1 MARRWRIVLGVA
13 LVLAGL
19 CATIAGLAIALLVG
33 TDGSIGL
40 PPTRIVAAGTAITLP
55 QLDVPELPR
64 RASVVLDVALEESER
79 PMFVGVGPSAM
90 VDAYL
95 RDAPIDVIEQIDWP
109 GAARTTPIEGSAT
122 PGPPGR
128 QTFWA
133 TSTSGRTPHLRW
145 EATPGDW
152 TLVIMAVAPRS
163 PLDVTVTG
171 SVTISILGPIGI
183 GVLVVAIALLA
194 SGIWLTVRAAG
205 RGASP
210 RSATPAPPAS

>member
-1 MARRWRIVLGVA
+1 VARRWRVVLGVA

-55 QLDVPELPR
+55 QLDVPALPR
-64 RASVVLDVALEESER
+64 RASVVLDVALADTAR
-79 PMFVGVGPSAM
+79 PMFVGVGPSAR

-95 RDAPIDVIEQIDWP
+95 RNASIDVIEQIDWP

-122 PGPPGR
+122 PGPPGE
-128 QTFWA
+128 QTFWV
-133 TSTSGRTPHLRW
+133 TSTSGRAPHLRW

-152 TLVIMAVAPRS
+152 SLVIMAVEPRA

-183 GVLVVAIALLA
+183 GVLVVAIALFA
-194 SGIWLTVRAAG
+194 TGIWVTVRAA
-205 RGASP
+205 APDVAPSTAP
-210 RSATPAPPAS
+210 QPPAS